1 MTSEQIHALVQLS
14 EWIGGNRLV
23 FDIPNVGESYISRVN
38 LNTSLF
44 RIYYP
49 LYSVDLQGDIPSN
62 DLPNLRYMYNEYM
75 SNKVLAILFL
85 YQIFMNALKR
95 KLLTKWFVEWLDSEQ
110 DTELLD
116 MTKLMIERRT
126 IQVRGPIKV
135 IGFRK
140 T

>member
-1 MTSEQIHALVQLS
+1 LYGSTLNHQFGHIQQL
-14 EWIGGNRLV
+14 RV
-23 FDIPNVGESYISRVN
+23 F
-38 LNTSLF
+38 
-44 RIYYP
+44 
-49 LYSVDLQGDIPSN
+49 
-62 DLPNLRYMYNEYM
+62 
-75 SNKVLAILFL
+75 
-85 YQIFMNALKR
+85 FMNALKR

>member
-1 MTSEQIHALVQLS
+1 
-14 EWIGGNRLV
+14 
-23 FDIPNVGESYISRVN
+23 
-38 LNTSLF
+38 
-44 RIYYP
+44 
-49 LYSVDLQGDIPSN
+49 
-62 DLPNLRYMYNEYM
+62 
-75 SNKVLAILFL
+75 
-85 YQIFMNALKR
+85 MNALKR

-140 T
+140 TFNTNEKRKTL